1 VFAIHAARCSSL
13 AGPLAGRGDRAEEGG
28 DVAVKQ
34 ESSTGNN
41 RIAGPKDFAAV
52 FDVSPAALGRLVI
65 FERLLRQWQKAV
77 NLVAPSTLGEIWH
90 RHFADC
96 AQLVALAPQ
105 ATAWVDLGSGAGFP
119 GLVVAIV
126 LAERALPILAG
137 TTPALSPV
145 RRVQPPHQ
153 GEGHVRVVTLIESDS
168 RKCAFLR
175 EVVRQTGITSGQNS
189 DRGSAKGLDRESGGA
204 VSSDRSGLVV
214 DILSRRIPL
223 PATQVRLGTTDVVSA
238 RALAPLDKLMALAA
252 PLFAPATVGLFLKG
266 RDVETEIAAA
276 RKAWTF
282 HVDLVPSITD
292 ASGRIAVIRHLK
304 PKAKE

>member
-1 VFAIHAARCSSL
+1 V
-13 AGPLAGRGDRAEEGG
+13 P
-28 DVAVKQ
+28 
-34 ESSTGNN
+34 
-41 RIAGPKDFAAV
+41 
-52 FDVSPAALGRLVI
+52 
-65 FERLLRQWQKAV
+65 
-77 NLVAPSTLGEIWH
+77 
-90 RHFADC
+90 
-96 AQLVALAPQ
+96 
-105 ATAWVDLGSGAGFP
+105 
-119 GLVVAIV
+119 
-126 LAERALPILAG
+126 
-137 TTPALSPV
+137 
-145 RRVQPPHQ
+145 RVQPPHQ
-153 GEGHVRVVTLIESDS
+153 GEGQARVVTLIESDS

-189 DRGSAKGLDRESGGA
+189 DRGSAGGSAKGLGRESGGA

-266 RDVETEIAAA
+266 RDVETEIEAA

-282 HVDLVPSITD
+282 HVDLVASITD